1 MLKANHLLGVSLLAV
16 AAFALPNALAAP
28 AMQDQQQE
36 QAEKPAREPT
46 DFRKLREW
54 LPAEAG
60 GLKRSDATGQRIG
73 TGADRISMATA
84 TYGDENHEKSINI
97 VVTDFSA
104 SQDPSQAAFW
114 KDQEID
120 SESDTGYSKTTK
132 IEGYA
137 AYETFDSSGNSGN
150 LMILVEDRL
159 VVTVYTSGLDKAAF
173 EKVRDG
179 LGLKK
184 LGEVAKGA
192 TTKPATGEG
201 GEAGA

>member
-1 MLKANHLLGVSLLAV
+1 
-16 AAFALPNALAAP
+16 
-28 AMQDQQQE
+28 
-36 QAEKPAREPT
+36 
-46 DFRKLREW
+46 
-54 LPAEAG
+54 
-60 GLKRSDATGQRIG
+60 
-73 TGADRISMATA
+73 MATA
-84 TYGDENHEKSINI
+84 TYNDENHEKSINI

-132 IEGYA
+132 IEGYF

-159 VVTVYTSGLDKAAF
+159 IVTVYTSGLDKAAF
-173 EKVRDG
+173 EKVRDS

-184 LGEVAKGA
+184 LGEVVKSGA
-192 TTKPATGEG
+192 TTKPAGEGEQKKEG
-201 GEAGA
+201 GE